1 MKLGIMQPY
10 FLPYLGYWQLMNA
23 VDTYVIYDD
32 VNYIKNGW
40 INRNR
45 MLSTAGK
52 DIYFT
57 LSLDGAGSFKKI
69 NEIDILQVPDKIIKT
84 IQQVYRKAPNFM
96 EAYPLIENVLF
107 CQEKNLAKFLAH
119 SIKSVADYLEMKTKF
134 IISSELDKNNDLR
147 AEEKVLHICEL
158 LGADEYYNAIGGQE
172 LYSKDVFAQ
181 HGIKLS
187 FLETELNPYPQFK
200 WDFMPGLS
208 ILDILMFNSKSRVQ
222 EMLREYTLV

>member
-23 VDTYVIYDD
+23 VDAYVIYDD

-57 LSLDGAGSFKKI
+57 LSLEGAGSFKKI

-84 IQQVYRKAPNFM
+84 IQQVYRKTPNFT
-96 EAYPLIENVLF
+96 EAYPLVEKIF
-107 CQEKNLAKFLAH
+107 SYQEKNLAKFLAH
-119 SIKSVADYLEMKTKF
+119 SITSIADYLEMKTKF
-134 IISSELDKNNDLR
+134 IISSELEKDNELR
-147 AEEKVLHICEL
+147 AEEKVLHICKL

-172 LYSKDVFAQ
+172 LYSKETFANN
-181 HGIKLS
+181 GIKLS
-187 FLETELNPYPQFK
+187 FLQTELKPYQQFK
-200 WDFMPGLS
+200 WDFLPGLS
-208 ILDILMFNSKSRVQ
+208 ILDVLMFNRKDRVK
-222 EMLREYTLV
+222 EMLDEYTII